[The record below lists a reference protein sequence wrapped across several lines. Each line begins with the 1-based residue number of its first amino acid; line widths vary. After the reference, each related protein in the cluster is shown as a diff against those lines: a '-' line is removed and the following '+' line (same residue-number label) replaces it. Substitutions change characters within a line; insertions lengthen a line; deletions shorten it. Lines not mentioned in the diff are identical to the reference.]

1 MFGSSSTNTFGE
13 TTAIDQFLTLI
24 TTKGITNN
32 TTPITNNAAL
42 NQVGSSTFT
51 GAIAADGGIS
61 STNNVYAN
69 NLATSNAIWFGG
81 DVNNADNTDST
92 YIQKNT
98 ILPYQLL
105 NQNAS
110 ELALYCGDDGTGTTI
125 TLPVSG
131 ETSQTD
137 YVTVRAADGVHHA
150 FSTSGNYYCAGVI
163 KALGGIDVTNA
174 LIKTTGA
181 LNSNS
186 LVIKTTAGVT
196 VATINATGD
205 FSNNN
210 VSITSSGNITAK
222 SISLNSNATISSAGA
237 ITTSGLIT
245 ATNGIKCNST
255 GSNSYYVGGN
265 NSSSDATAITN
276 PKVQMELQVELVMV
290 QHSQYLIMQS
300 IRGIAQGLLI
310 RAIRLARQLSIIV
323 LEKFLLLR

>member
-81 DVNNADNTDST
+81 DVSNADNTDST

-105 NQNAS
+105 NQNVS
-110 ELALYCGDDGTGTTI
+110 ELALYCGNDGTGTTI

-205 FSNNN
+205 F
-210 VSITSSGNITAK
+210 
-222 SISLNSNATISSAGA
+222 
-237 ITTSGLIT
+237 TTSGLIT

-276 PKVQMELQVELVMV
+276 PKVQN
-290 QHSQYLIMQS
+290 
-300 IRGIAQGLLI
+300 GIASGTGDGATLSVFNNAINSWYCTGFVDTCYKTCKTIINHRTGEISTPALKGTNGLQYDTTTEEGI
-310 RAIRLARQLSIIV
+310 
-323 LEKFLLLR
+323 LEKIGLI